1 MCRLTLHGKDNH
13 QPSSIVPVRDCT
25 RTTAVTGPFNA
36 QITFP
41 SILDMPGRRRVA
53 PNCTV
58 APCTCRSSRSGL
70 TTGILGHGSRLLCAE
85 YRVTESPRLSLVSSP
100 LPPPPLPAY
109 LTAMRLHVPVGPLM
123 TGHLQHAPY
132 RTAPHRTALHH
143 LLTRWQPGPHAERH
157 LRYTCL
163 KVLSLTP
170 HCTARYATCVRT
182 CTNIGKVTTPRHR
195 DSRRDSGRWTQR
207 GASGRAAANFSAS
220 VRRPRGSSELDI

>member
-70 TTGILGHGSRLLCAE
+70 TTGILGHGPRLLCAE
-85 YRVTESPRLSLVSSP
+85 YRVTECCLLSPRLCPSP
-100 LPPPPLPAY
+100 PCLPHRDAHPRYTETAEETAGDGHREGPAEEPRPTSPPLFA
-109 LTAMRLHVPVGPLM
+109 VPEE
-123 TGHLQHAPY
+123 APSS
-132 RTAPHRTALHH
+132 TFDAVT
-143 LLTRWQPGPHAERH
+143 
-157 LRYTCL
+157 
-163 KVLSLTP
+163 
-170 HCTARYATCVRT
+170 TARDAVP
-182 CTNIGKVTTPRHR
+182 ISGSTT
-195 DSRRDSGRWTQR
+195 ST
-207 GASGRAAANFSAS
+207 
-220 VRRPRGSSELDI
+220 